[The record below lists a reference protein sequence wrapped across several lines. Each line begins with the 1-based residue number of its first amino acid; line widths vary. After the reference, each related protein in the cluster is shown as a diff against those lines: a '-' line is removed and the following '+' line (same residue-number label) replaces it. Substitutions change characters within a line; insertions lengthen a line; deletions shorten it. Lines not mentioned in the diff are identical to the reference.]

1 MFDLQKLKKKSLSE
15 ALTCSLSVS
24 DSRGEEIAKLVP
36 IGNWALN
43 DENLLHSFASWRKTF
58 SRFFFTQFETSA
70 QSAASYLKNRS
81 IAQSNRIFFAIY
93 LGDNL
98 IGHMGLNNL
107 DKEEAEIDNFIRG
120 KSGGHSDLMY
130 FSEKTLLTWAF
141 EELKAKTIIGHMLSH
156 NFMAK
161 SLHERFGFKVEERH
175 HLKKIISKNSTTL
188 EKCDEIE
195 ATEKFYYDTIK
206 LHKSSFLASLNK

>member
-1 MFDLQKLKKKSLSE
+1 MLDIQKLKKNSLSE

-43 DENLLHSFASWRKTF
+43 DRNLLYLFASWRKTF
-58 SRFFFTQFETSA
+58 NRFFLTQFETSA
-70 QSAASYLKNRS
+70 QSTASYLKNLS

-98 IGHMGLNNL
+98 IGHMGLSNIV
-107 DKEEAEIDNFIRG
+107 KEEALTDNFIRG

-130 FSEKTLLTWAF
+130 FAEKTLLTWAF
-141 EELKAKTIIGHMLSH
+141 EELKVKTITGIVMSN
-156 NFMAK
+156 NFMAM
-161 SLHERFGFKVEERH
+161 SLHERFGFEIEERH
-175 HLKKIISKNSTTL
+175 HLKKIVSKNSTTL

-195 ATEKFYYDTIK
+195 ATEKFYLDIIK
-206 LHKSSFLASLNK
+206 LHKSSFLASLNI